1 MKVPEYMQEAE
12 KRERRGKWVGVAVVA
27 LCVVNA
33 AALVVGLYGMRRG
46 EVGGR
51 EMAGWDAAQQR
62 ALAAKLLTEGM
73 RERAIEAFE
82 KYLAMGGASSS
93 DVANVSY
100 LMGKANMEL
109 QRYEE
114 ALACFYRAELADGG
128 SKAAADARRAV
139 IVCLER
145 MGRMVDARYALDK
158 ETALRR
164 SGVTQEVRGV
174 VVAKIGDEEI
184 TAGDV
189 HDYIQ
194 RLPERE
200 QKRLDTAQG
209 RDEVLRQMVMERL
222 LYKKG
227 QLAGLDRD
235 GEVRRQVAE
244 VERQLVVQRVVKEE
258 LGRRVQV
265 DEADVRNYFEA
276 NKGKFE
282 KRKAVDGGTNE
293 VVETPRFEVVRSEVE
308 RAYRAEKEQRAMEEL
323 MGELMKAYRVEVY
336 AERLR
341 EGK

>member
-12 KRERRGKWVGVAVVA
+12 RGERGVRWVVVAVAA

-46 EVGGR
+46 EAAGR
-51 EMAGWDAAQQR
+51 NGNGWSAAQQR

-73 RERAIEAFE
+73 RERALEAFE
-82 KYLAMGGASSS
+82 KYLGMGRAGSSE
-93 DVANVSY
+93 VANVSY

-114 ALACFYRAELADGG
+114 ALECFYRAELADRG
-128 SKAAADARRAV
+128 SKAAAEARRAA

-164 SGVTQEVRGV
+164 SGETQEVRGV

-189 HDYIQ
+189 HDYLQ
-194 RLPERE
+194 RLPARE
-200 QKRLDTAQG
+200 QQRLDTAQG
-209 RDEVLRQMVMERL
+209 REEALRQMVMERL

-227 QLAGLDRD
+227 QLAGMDRD
-235 GEVRRQVAE
+235 GDVRRQVAE

-258 LGRRVQV
+258 LGRRVKV
-265 DEADVRNYFEA
+265 DDADVRNYFEA
-276 NKGKFE
+276 NKEKFG
-282 KRKAVDGGTNE
+282 KRKAGEGGTND
-293 VVETPRFEVVRSEVE
+293 VAETPRYEVVRSEVE
-308 RAYRAEKEQRAMEEL
+308 RAYRLEKEQRAMEEL
-323 MGELMKAYRVEVY
+323 LGELMKAYRVEVY
-336 AERLR
+336 GERLR